1 MYKRQLYT
9 NSESVNSDFQNNYLY
24 SDKNNTR
31 IKCNPQNVFN
41 GGSSLD
47 YLGADSSLYYS
58 FYEMKSD
65 ASWQDLIDL
74 TYTIENSVNTIENSM
89 DIDRAI
95 WMSAFNNVLVNLDS
109 YSGPFRQNYYLI
121 KDDNNRM
128 NAIIWDLN
136 ECLGGFKMVNQ
147 GPGGGGQTDLTLS
160 LIHI

>member
-1 MYKRQLYT
+1 
-9 NSESVNSDFQNNYLY
+9 
-24 SDKNNTR
+24 
-31 IKCNPQNVFN
+31 
-41 GGSSLD
+41 
-47 YLGADSSLYYS
+47 
-58 FYEMKSD
+58 MKSD

-74 TYTIENSVNTIENSM
+74 TNTIENSANTIENSM

-128 NAIIWDLN
+128 NTIIWDLN

-147 GPGGGGQTDLTLS
+147 GPGGVAKLILLS
-160 LIHI
+160 